1 MTKPRPVD
9 QRWRLSRSR
18 LKKMSVMI
26 GAALLVQ
33 ASMAVA
39 LAVPPA
45 HRGVG
50 VNPGQGQSRSV
61 EARSKTDAAMDRGG
75 AWGRAKTKVPKIE
88 KAKAPKIQG
97 HANGDAANKGK
108 RARGGSRGSG
118 RGIINAGRNGA
129 PVGAVEGFIC
139 PVDPTLAT
147 FSNDWGAPRS
157 GNRYHQGTDVFAP
170 YGTPLVAVV
179 DGVVTLSGSRLGG
192 VVVYLTAENNTR
204 YYYAHLSGY
213 SPGLRS
219 GDEVLTGDL
228 IGFVGDSGNARG
240 TSPHLHFQIHPY
252 GGNPVNPFPTLVEAC
267 AVDPG

>member
-1 MTKPRPVD
+1 
-9 QRWRLSRSR
+9 
-18 LKKMSVMI
+18 MI
-26 GAALLVQ
+26 GVVLLVQ

-45 HRGVG
+45 HSRAG

-61 EARSKTDAAMDRGG
+61 EARSKTDAVTDRGRE
-75 AWGRAKTKVPKIE
+75 WGRE
-88 KAKAPKIQG
+88 KAKASKIKDNSNRG
-97 HANGDAANKGK
+97 GANKAK
-108 RARGGSRGSG
+108 RAGGGSRGSG

-129 PVGAVEGFIC
+129 PAAAVEGFVC

-147 FSNDWGAPRS
+147 FTNDWGAPRS

-170 YGTPLVAVV
+170 HGTPLVAVV
-179 DGVVTLSGSRLGG
+179 DGVVTLSRNRLGG
-192 VVVYLTAENNTR
+192 VVVYLTAENTTR

-213 SPGLRS
+213 FPGLRS

-240 TSPHLHFQIHPY
+240 TSPHLHLQIHPFD
-252 GGNPVNPFPTLVEAC
+252 GNPVNPFPTLVETC
-267 AVDPG
+267 AVESG